1 MARLLLVLSL
11 AGALCGSTFAT
22 QTERAPDNPEQGTAP
37 RPNILLLYS
46 DDHASAAVSAY
57 GSNLPE
63 TPNIDRLATGG
74 LRFDNAFCTNAIC
87 GPARAVVLTG
97 KHSHINGFIDNNNSV
112 FNGDQQTFPKLL
124 QKAGYETAIIG
135 KWHLHSTPQ
144 GFDYWDI
151 LPGQG
156 RYYSPE
162 FINED
167 GKYKLPGYNTDIIAS
182 KAIDWLKGRS
192 ETQQP
197 FMLMCQFKAPHR
209 AWQASPKEVGLFDD
223 MQMPEPATLFDSGE
237 GLASPAREQEMSIS
251 EHMWLYYDLKVP
263 PLEGEV
269 LSGPDRWAAGRDKH
283 MTEEELTAWNA
294 AYGPRNAAFRAATPK
309 GDDLIRWKYQRYIKD
324 YLRCIQGIDR
334 NVGRILDVLDETGL
348 ADNTVV
354 IYTSDQGFFLGEHGW
369 YDKRFMY
376 EPSLKV
382 PLLVRWPGVVQAGA
396 SRNDLVQNLDFAPTF
411 LELAGAH
418 IPGDIQGESIVP
430 MLRGQDTPKWRK
442 GIYYEYSGE
451 ATHHVAAHYGIRTK
465 EWKLIHYPRTDEW
478 ELLDLVNDPEEVR
491 NLYGEDQ
498 HAELVATLKG
508 QLIELRRQYE
518 VVEPRAELQVP
529 KIFSNG
535 MVLQRN
541 SSVTIWGT
549 AEPGSQ
555 VLISATWGA
564 EAKAITKP
572 DGGWSS
578 ELVTDKAGG
587 PFQLQITEGDKS
599 LAFNDVLLGEV
610 WFCGGQ
616 SNMER
621 TVGPSN
627 GDGID
632 DWQAELQ
639 DASFPGIRLFDVPHR
654 VARLPQAD
662 VQGTW
667 LSATPETVSS
677 FSAVGFLF
685 GRQLHKELASV
696 PIGLISCNWGGTP
709 AEAWMGERAIQD
721 FGGFESQLQ
730 RLQQANDAQTTQQ
743 RRQAWW
749 ENLAAKN
756 PKPGPDPQ
764 KSKLPSLW
772 GGELSNFDGVIWY
785 DRKVQIPDDWQGQE
799 LVLELGP
806 IDDNDTTWFGD
817 NLVGASH
824 AAGVWNKDRSYAV
837 PANAVKAGPVVL
849 RVRVVD
855 TGGAGGFSGRPEQMQ
870 LRKKGS
876 SDSIPLAG
884 DWQRSRG
891 SSMAELGQLP
901 SAHWPNQHVPTALS
915 NGMLAPIVPYGIRG
929 TIWYQGESNASRA
942 LQYRTLFPALI
953 KDWRA
958 RWGRGDFPFYFVQIA
973 PYECSP
979 REHGGALRDAQRR
992 ALALPNTGMAITM
1005 DIGDPVDIHPTNKQ
1019 DVAKRL
1025 ALWALS
1031 ETYGMEVAE
1040 TCGPLFSE
1048 VAILGKTTFDVHFD
1062 HAEGLTTS
1070 DGKAPSHLE
1079 MRDSKGN
1086 WHAAQGRV
1094 EGQRLIVTCPSI
1106 DRATAVRYAWAS
1118 AAEPN
1123 LVNGAGLPAS
1133 TFTNE

>member
-11 AGALCGSTFAT
+11 AGVLCGAAFAT

-46 DDHASAAVSAY
+46 DDHASAAVSSY
-57 GSNLPE
+57 GSDLPE

-97 KHSHINGFIDNNNSV
+97 KHSHINGFIDNNSV

-162 FINED
+162 FINKD
-167 GKYKLPGYNTDIIAS
+167 GRYKLPGYNTDIIAS

-192 ETQQP
+192 KTQQP

-209 AWQASPKEVGLFDD
+209 AWQASPREVGLFDD
-223 MQMPEPATLFDSGE
+223 MLMPEPATLLDKGE

-263 PLEGEV
+263 PLEGET

-283 MTEEELTAWNA
+283 MTAEELAAWNA
-294 AYGPRNAAFRAATPK
+294 AYGPRNAAFRAMDPK
-309 GDDLIRWKYQRYIKD
+309 GEDLVRWKYQRYIKD

-348 ADNTVV
+348 ANNTVV
-354 IYTSDQGFFLGEHGW
+354 VYTSDQGFFLGEHGW

-382 PLLVRWPGVVQAGA
+382 PLLVRWPGVVQEGSSQGA
-396 SRNDLVQNLDFAPTF
+396 LVQNLDFAPTF
-411 LELAGAH
+411 LDLAGAS
-418 IPGDIQGESIVP
+418 IPADMQGESLAP
-430 MLRGQDTPKWRK
+430 MLRGQDTSKWRK

-451 ATHHVAAHYGIRTK
+451 ATHNVAAHYGIRTK

-478 ELLDLVNDPEEVR
+478 ELLDLVNDPDEVQ
-491 NLYGEDQ
+491 NLYAEAK
-498 HAELVATLKG
+498 HAQLVSTLKS
-508 QLIELRRQYE
+508 QLIELRRQYA
-518 VVEPRAELQVP
+518 VVEPRADLQAAS
-529 KIFSNG
+529 IFSDG

-541 SSVTIWGT
+541 STVAVWGT
-549 AEPGSQ
+549 AEPGSR
-555 VLISATWGA
+555 ISISSDWGSKATTTA
-564 EAKAITKP
+564 KP
-572 DGGWSS
+572 DGAWSVD
-578 ELVTDKAGG
+578 LITGDAGG
-587 PFQLQITEGDKS
+587 PFKFQITEGENHIEFS
-599 LAFNDVLLGEV
+599 DVLLGEV
-610 WFCGGQ
+610 WVCGGQ
-616 SNMER
+616 SNMEWAL
-621 TVGPSN
+621 GP
-627 GDGID
+627 GIAN
-632 DWQAELQ
+632 WQSELE
-639 DASFPGIRLFDVPHR
+639 DATFPAIRLFEVPHR
-654 VARLPQAD
+654 ISDSPQTHVKA
-662 VQGTW
+662 TW
-667 LSATPETVSS
+667 ESASPDSVRP

-685 GRQLHKELASV
+685 GRQMHKELSV

-709 AEAWMGERAIQD
+709 AEAWMGTESIQK
-721 FGGFESQLQ
+721 FGEFDAELK
-730 RLQQANDAQTTQQ
+730 RLRQTDDVHTT
-743 RRQAWW
+743 RKLRQAWW
-749 ENLAAKN
+749 TKLANKN
-756 PKPGPDPQ
+756 ARPGSDAR
-764 KSKLPSLW
+764 KSQVPGLW
-772 GGELSNFDGVIWY
+772 NKELAEFDGVVWY
-785 DRKVQIPDDWQGQE
+785 ERQVEIPAHWQGHD
-799 LVLELGP
+799 LTLELGP

-817 NLVGASH
+817 SLVGASH
-824 AAGVWNKDRSYAV
+824 GSGMWNQDRKYPV
-837 PANAVKAGPVVL
+837 PASAVKAGSVAL
-849 RVRVVD
+849 RVRVLD
-855 TGGAGGFSGRPEQMQ
+855 TGGAGGFSGRPEQMR
-870 LRKKGS
+870 LLKKDS

-884 DWQRSRG
+884 EWQRSEG

-901 SAHWPNQHVPTALS
+901 STGWPNQHVPTALS
-915 NGMLAPIVPYGIRG
+915 NGMLAPIIPYGIRG
-929 TIWYQGESNASRA
+929 TIWYQGESNANRA

-973 PYECSP
+973 PFGYGPGKE
-979 REHGGALRDAQRR
+979 GGALRDAQRR

-1005 DIGDPVDIHPTNKQ
+1005 DIGNPRNIHPTNKQ

-1025 ALWALS
+1025 ALLALS
-1031 ETYGMEVAE
+1031 GAYGLDIGE
-1040 TCGPLFSE
+1040 TCGPLFLKLVVLDERTME
-1048 VAILGKTTFDVHFD
+1048 VVFNHGK
-1062 HAEGLTTS
+1062 GLTTS

-1079 MRDSKGN
+1079 MRDANGV
-1086 WHAAQGRV
+1086 WHAAHGRI
-1094 EGQRLIVTCPSI
+1094 EKGTLIVTCPSLQ
-1106 DRATAVRYAWAS
+1106 RATAVRYGWAS

-1123 LVNGAGLPAS
+1123 LINGAGLPAS
-1133 TFTNE
+1133 TFTSE